1 MTPNQP
7 LHQRLLGLFPLS
19 QLSSR
24 RMTIPRCSSTL
35 LIQTRRLIEVS
46 WVQSSALPY
55 DPSNDPSGALDTR
68 D

>member
-1 MTPNQP
+1 MR
-7 LHQRLLGLFPLS
+7 QRLLGLFPLS

-24 RMTIPRCSSTL
+24 RMTIPRCPSFLS
-35 LIQTRRLIEVS
+35 IQTHRLVEAS

-55 DPSNDPSGALDTR
+55 NPSNDLSGALDTG